1 MERQRNLDHIEIVA
15 LDKLKCKTCNG
26 DDEEHGYKNYLIG
39 EHLYDDFQFNLI
51 NNQHTTSIISHIKT
65 KYSYGYDGISS
76 AMLKIIINEITP
88 SLTLIINQCLTTG
101 IFPDKLKI
109 GKIIPVYKK
118 GNNKLIDNYRP
129 ISLLPTISRIFET
142 AIYSQLYEYI
152 EHHHIINDSQYGFR
166 KAHSTVYTAT
176 ELIDRLT
183 YKLDNNKIPFNIYID
198 LSKAFDTLNHSI
210 LLSKLHYYGIRNTA
224 LTLLKSYFTNRKQ
237 YCDYKGTSSNMLLI
251 HKGVPQGSILGPLL
265 FILYV
270 NDFYLSSNKFTFLMY
285 ADDTTL
291 LSTYDTF
298 HTNTDTDI
306 ATIQRNIN
314 EELLRITTWLSRNK
328 LLINTGKTKM
338 TVFHTQQKH
347 ISYPDVI
354 INNSHVEIVDDFK
367 LLGITVN
374 KHLKWNTHIENTA
387 IKVSKY
393 IGVLNRLK
401 HTLPQRILYTLYNT
415 LILPHFNYG
424 LILWGHDNTR
434 LHKLQK
440 RAIRTITNSRYNS
453 HTEPICKL
461 LNIFKLPDLYK
472 LELYKLY
479 YKIEN
484 EQVPNYFTTVIN
496 PLTHHY
502 NTRRQAIQQIK
513 TKHAFAQHNCIF
525 SMIDLINKS
534 PIIKLRV
541 TTCHNI
547 LSFVSS
553 VKRDIL
559 DGYEYFCGVRD
570 CYVCNRT

>member
-1 MERQRNLDHIEIVA
+1 M
-15 LDKLKCKTCNG
+15 
-26 DDEEHGYKNYLIG
+26 
-39 EHLYDDFQFNLI
+39 
-51 NNQHTTSIISHIKT
+51 
-65 KYSYGYDGISS
+65 
-76 AMLKIIINEITP
+76 
-88 SLTLIINQCLTTG
+88 
-101 IFPDKLKI
+101 
-109 GKIIPVYKK
+109 
-118 GNNKLIDNYRP
+118 
-129 ISLLPTISRIFET
+129 

-166 KAHSTVYTAT
+166 KAHTTVYTAT

-183 YKLDNNKIPFNIYID
+183 YKLDNNKIPFNIYIY
-198 LSKAFDTLNHSI
+198 LSKAFVTLNHSI

-270 NDFYLSSNKFTFLMY
+270 NDFYVSSNKFTFLMY

-314 EELLRITTWLSRNK
+314 EELLRVTTWLSRNK
-328 LLINTGKTKM
+328 LLINTTKTKM
-338 TVFHTQQKH
+338 TVFHTQQNH

-401 HTLPQRILYTLYNT
+401 HTLPPRILYTLYNT

-440 RAIRTITNSRYNS
+440 RAIRTISNSRYNS

-484 EQVPNYFTTVIN
+484 DQVPNYFTTVIN
-496 PLTHHY
+496 PLVVVY
-502 NTRRQAIQQIK
+502 P
-513 TKHAFAQHNCIF
+513 
-525 SMIDLINKS
+525 L
-534 PIIKLRV
+534 PWP
-541 TTCHNI
+541 
-547 LSFVSS
+547 
-553 VKRDIL
+553 
-559 DGYEYFCGVRD
+559 
-570 CYVCNRT
+570 

>member
-1 MERQRNLDHIEIVA
+1 
-15 LDKLKCKTCNG
+15 
-26 DDEEHGYKNYLIG
+26 
-39 EHLYDDFQFNLI
+39 
-51 NNQHTTSIISHIKT
+51 
-65 KYSYGYDGISS
+65 
-76 AMLKIIINEITP
+76 MLKIIINEITP

-166 KAHSTVYTAT
+166 KAHSIFYTAT

-251 HKGVPQGSILGPLL
+251 HKGIPQGSILGPLL

-559 DGYEYFCGVRD
+559 DGYEYFCGVRN